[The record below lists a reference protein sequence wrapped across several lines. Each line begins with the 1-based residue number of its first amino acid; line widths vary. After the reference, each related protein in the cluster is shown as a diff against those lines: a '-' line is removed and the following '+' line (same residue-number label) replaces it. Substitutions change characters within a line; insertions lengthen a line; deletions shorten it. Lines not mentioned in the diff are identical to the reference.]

1 MNWKCRQAFHQHL
14 PRLIPMHQRNVMDLI
29 LATSRRQQKK
39 HRLKQIRIEQLT
51 SAGPRASTTCTG
63 ESPQA
68 ATNPSVAGM
77 PRDVNSRLTQ
87 LRNISSS
94 WSHLSNFHLVNVADS
109 VVALISSAIATLRW
123 RPLRQTTRSTDLS
136 AFCRHLPTLHKIL
149 LQGIFLR
156 TSGFI
161 RLWHTWMNFK
171 LLHWFLMQMK
181 AQGGQ
186 RCCS

>member
-39 HRLKQIRIEQLT
+39 HRLKQIRIEQLA
-51 SAGPRASTTCTG
+51 SAGPRGSTTCTG

-87 LRNISSS
+87 LRNIAHHGHI
-94 WSHLSNFHLVNVADS
+94 SHTF
-109 VVALISSAIATLRW
+109 
-123 RPLRQTTRSTDLS
+123 
-136 AFCRHLPTLHKIL
+136 IL
-149 LQGIFLR
+149 LMSLL
-156 TSGFI
+156 
-161 RLWHTWMNFK
+161 LW
-171 LLHWFLMQMK
+171 LP
-181 AQGGQ
+181 
-186 RCCS
+186 